1 MNRTAFATLAAASLL
16 AAAPAFA
23 AEVLD
28 QQAAA
33 PDVAGRAGATA
44 VEDVVVTANR
54 SAQPIERVG
63 ASVTVLTQAALE
75 ARQTPVVAE
84 LLAQCETPAVPAT
97 VSG

>member
-23 AEVLD
+23 VETGD
-28 QQAAA
+28 HQAAA

-54 SAQPIERVG
+54 SAQPIYEYACHEGNHARPGILVG
-63 ASVTVLTQAALE
+63 MALELDTALE
-75 ARQTPVVAE
+75 ADGE
-84 LLAQCETPAVPAT
+84 
-97 VSG
+97 